1 MQGIEE
7 LTNIMQAGG
16 RSDVPT
22 NMGAQP
28 MGAPQGIA
36 GMMPPQDMAMMQQE
50 QAPSPADSA
59 PQGIDINSDAD
70 MLASAVVGRTN
81 GNLDEAEQVLEQ
93 SLMLIQSAKAQS
105 TQQPMMAAYGKPIMA
120 AEGKPIPD
128 GKEGAGL
135 RALPNEVVEQMGFVK
150 AAEGTEI
157 PKPTEEQLRGM
168 SQADFDRLFN
178 LSQRAMSDM
187 DKNMS
192 PSQKLREEMRQLII
206 SAMANKSGRTA
217 SEKDKAIM
225 DLRQAGVLE
234 PDEITVTAGPRVKP
248 MRPSNKPGMA
258 YGGDVKKMMGGGQ
271 MMKYADGGE
280 MEEYAGGG
288 VIYLP

>member
-1 MQGIEE
+1 MQGIEQ
-7 LTNIMQAGG
+7 LTNIMTEGG
-16 RSDVPT
+16 RSDVPMS
-22 NMGAQP
+22 MGAQP

-36 GMMPPQDMAMMQQE
+36 GMMSPQDMAMMQQE
-50 QAPSPADSA
+50 QVPNPADSA
-59 PQGIDINSDAD
+59 PQGIDINNDAD

-81 GNLDEAEQVLEQ
+81 GDLDEAEQVLEQ
-93 SLMLIQSAKAQS
+93 SLMLIKSAKMQS
-105 TQQPMMAAYGKPIMA
+105 QEPTMAAYGKPIMA

-135 RALPNEVVEQMGFVK
+135 RALPKEVVEKMGFVK
-150 AAEGTEI
+150 AAEGKEI
-157 PKPTEEQLRGM
+157 PKPTDEQLRGM

-178 LSQRAMSDM
+178 LSQRAVSDM

-192 PSQKLREEMRQLII
+192 PSQKLREEMRQLIM
-206 SAMANKSGRTA
+206 SAMAAKPPTGGRA
-217 SEKDKAIM
+217 ISE
-225 DLRQAGVLE
+225 L
-234 PDEITVTAGPRVKP
+234 DEITVTAKPRVKP

-280 MEEYAGGG
+280 MEEYNMGGQIIPF
-288 VIYLP
+288 V

>member
-1 MQGIEE
+1 MQGIEQ
-7 LTNIMQAGG
+7 LTNIMTEGG
-16 RSDVPT
+16 RSDIP
-22 NMGAQP
+22 MS

-36 GMMPPQDMAMMQQE
+36 GMLSPQDMAMMQQG
-50 QAPSPADSA
+50 QVPNPADSA

-81 GNLDEAEQVLEQ
+81 GDLDEAEQVLEQ
-93 SLMLIQSAKAQS
+93 SLMLIKTAKSQ
-105 TQQPMMAAYGKPIMA
+105 TQQPTMAAYGKPIMA

-135 RALPNEVVEQMGFVK
+135 RALPNEVVEKMGFVK

-157 PKPTEEQLRGM
+157 PKPTMEQLRGM
-168 SQADFDRLFN
+168 SQEDFDRLFN
-178 LSQRAMSDM
+178 LSRRAISDM

-192 PSQKLREEMRQLII
+192 PSQQLREEMRRLIL

-217 SEKDKAIM
+217 SEKDKAII
-225 DLRQAGVLE
+225 DLKQAGVLK

-248 MRPSNKPGMA
+248 MTPSNKPGMA
-258 YGGDVKKMMGGGQ
+258 YGGDVKKMMGGGP
-271 MMKYADGGE
+271 MKYADGGE

>member
-1 MQGIEE
+1 MQGIDE

-28 MGAPQGIA
+28 MEAPQGIA

-105 TQQPMMAAYGKPIMA
+105 TQQPVMA
-120 AEGKPIPD
+120 AEGKPIPS
-128 GKEGAGL
+128 GTEGAGL
-135 RALPNEVVEQMGFVK
+135 RALPDEVVERMGFVK
-150 AAEGTEI
+150 AADGRPMT
-157 PKPTEEQLRGM
+157 
-168 SQADFDRLFN
+168 
-178 LSQRAMSDM
+178 LS
-187 DKNMS
+187 
-192 PSQKLREEMRQLII
+192 LIHI
-206 SAMANKSGRTA
+206 
-217 SEKDKAIM
+217 
-225 DLRQAGVLE
+225 
-234 PDEITVTAGPRVKP
+234 
-248 MRPSNKPGMA
+248 
-258 YGGDVKKMMGGGQ
+258 
-271 MMKYADGGE
+271 
-280 MEEYAGGG
+280 
-288 VIYLP
+288 